1 MKYLLDTNVVIAFM
15 RGRHSGLLERF
26 ESVPREDK
34 VLCTVVAGELLFGAA
49 KSERAA
55 HSTSMVEAL
64 MAYLPTVPFDLAAAR
79 HFGTVRASLSRQ
91 GQMIGPYDLQIA
103 AIALANDLTLVTH
116 NTREFARVPD
126 LRLEDWEA

>member
-34 VLCTVVAGELLFGAA
+34 VLCTVVAGEL
-49 KSERAA
+49 
-55 HSTSMVEAL
+55 
-64 MAYLPTVPFDLAAAR
+64 
-79 HFGTVRASLSRQ
+79 SRQ

-103 AIALANDLTLVTH
+103 GIALANDLTLVTH

-126 LRLEDWEA
+126 LRLVDWEA